1 MIDDLCGAHINS
13 FILQDRV
20 GEGSFSV
27 VYLGV
32 GGPKDEARAFKI
44 ARQEVN
50 WPAGDSPQ
58 AWTQALMDSIGAIV
72 AAPVDPSLFLRK
84 QFQYLQEAG
93 APLFP
98 KVDAL
103 LDFRGGTAL
112 QMEFLAGL
120 SLRELMARSE
130 VPDDVLLRL
139 ASTLVE
145 LERRGLEH
153 GDLKPENIFVTGER
167 VVLLDP
173 GYFGKLALTQGASYV
188 RITTPQ
194 YYPLLEPQDMM
205 ALGLILLE
213 VATGVRLRRGV
224 EEGQVGPGL
233 AAQLEELHM
242 ANNYYFDSISQI
254 SRGTRGG
261 ELLAASPLQPVI
273 CKALG
278 VECSADGAV
287 DMGYKYPEFEALEL
301 DLQNL
306 LGSKHALS
314 PVITTAETAPEN
326 DLLPPRPQPHHEPIP
341 MSPEALCYHCDKP
354 LEGKS
359 ICPRCGVSCVAPLCP
374 SCGKPVS
381 LTLDHQEPSAGGNG
395 KVAWNTHWDGH
406 CVACGMEFAS
416 TVRVRSGHHT
426 FFVSGDE
433 KLREEFQ
440 LNDAF
445 DGQSIVQ
452 VRGSESVYAV
462 SDNWEFLPAIEVH
475 VKRAVSANA
484 GEKGEGLAKEVSV
497 TMTLEEWNA
506 VFEQLL
512 GPLRVLVQ
520 RRKWTK
526 DTT

>member
-1 MIDDLCGAHINS
+1 MIDDLCGVHIND

-32 GGPKDEARAFKI
+32 GGPEDEPKAFKM
-44 ARQEVN
+44 ARSEVN
-50 WPAGDSPQ
+50 WPAGDTPQ
-58 AWTQALMDSIGAIV
+58 AWTQALMDSTGVIV

-84 QFQYLQEAG
+84 QFQYFQEAG
-93 APLFP
+93 PPLFP

-103 LDFRGGTAL
+103 LEFRGGAVL

-120 SLRELMARSE
+120 SLRELMARGE
-130 VPDDVLLRL
+130 VPEEILLRL
-139 ASTLVE
+139 AGSLTE

-153 GDLKPENIFVTGER
+153 GDLKPDNIFVAGER

-188 RITTPQ
+188 RITTPH

-213 VATGVRLRRGV
+213 VATGVRLKPGV

-233 AAQLEELHM
+233 AAQLEELHT

-254 SRGTRGG
+254 SRGTEGG
-261 ELLAASPLQPVI
+261 ELLAVSPLQPII

-278 VECSADGAV
+278 VECSATGAV
-287 DMGYKYPEFEALEL
+287 DLGYKYPGFEALEL
-301 DLQNL
+301 DLHNL
-306 LGSKHALS
+306 LASKHALS
-314 PVITTAETAPEN
+314 PVITTAETPTEN
-326 DLLPPRPQPHHEPIP
+326 NPLPLPPQPRHEPAP
-341 MSPEALCYHCDKP
+341 MSQDALCYHCEKP
-354 LEGKS
+354 LDGKS
-359 ICPRCGVSCVAPLCP
+359 ICPRCGVSAVAPLCP

-381 LTLDHQEPSAGGNG
+381 LRLDHKQPFAEGNG
-395 KVAWNTHWDGH
+395 KVAWNSDWDGR
-406 CVACGMEFAS
+406 CVACGTEFVS
-416 TVRVRSGHHT
+416 TVRVRAGHHT

-440 LNDAF
+440 LNEAF

-452 VRGSESVYAV
+452 IRGAESVYTAC
-462 SDNWEFLPAIEVH
+462 DNWEFLPAIEVH
-475 VKRAVSANA
+475 VKRAVAANA
-484 GEKGEGLAKEVSV
+484 GETGEGLAKEVSV

-512 GPLRVLVQ
+512 GPLRALVQ
-520 RRKWTK
+520 RRKWTR